1 MTIVALNSEHFD
13 ILENECVTS
22 WLTYSG
28 ATAPG
33 SLCPCSLTSVVPN
46 FLALT
51 LQTGHGMAN
60 WRLKTGAAVQAA
72 LQNLG
77 SILSDP
83 SSFLLSDE
91 QLLALTSPEEQPK
104 QRDEFDFSDD
114 DAALVP
120 SPRHQEKRKK
130 KKRKSD
136 GGRVV
141 EGRGRASESRHR
153 NEVRNEEERL
163 RHSSASDSN
172 EEQLVLR
179 SEEQAIASPAPSPER
194 EPARRKRVIAAAGS
208 SDSDGELVVGT
219 KERAEPT
226 PVTEVRKRRQVVLSD
241 DDE

>member
-33 SLCPCSLTSVVPN
+33 SLCPCSLTSVFPD

-77 SILSDP
+77 AILSDP

-130 KKRKSD
+130 KRKSD

-163 RHSSASDSN
+163 QHSSASDSN

-179 SEEQAIASPAPSPER
+179 SEEQTIASPARSPER

-226 PVTEVRKRRQVVLSD
+226 PVTEVRKRRQVVVSD

>member
-33 SLCPCSLTSVVPN
+33 SLCPCSLTSVFPD

-77 SILSDP
+77 AILSDP

-120 SPRHQEKRKK
+120 SPRHQEKRK

-179 SEEQAIASPAPSPER
+179 SEEQTIASPARSPER

-208 SDSDGELVVGT
+208 SDSDGDLVVGT

-226 PVTEVRKRRQVVLSD
+226 PVTEVRKRRQVVVSD

>member
-22 WLTYSG
+22 WLTYAG

-33 SLCPCSLTSVVPN
+33 SLCPCSRTSVFPD

-77 SILSDP
+77 AILSDP
-83 SSFLLSDE
+83 SSFVLSDE

-120 SPRHQEKRKK
+120 SPKHQEKRK

-141 EGRGRASESRHR
+141 EGRGRASESRRR

-163 RHSSASDSN
+163 QHSSASDSN

-179 SEEQAIASPAPSPER
+179 SEEQTIASPAPSPER

-226 PVTEVRKRRQVVLSD
+226 PATEVRKRRQVVVSD

>member
-33 SLCPCSLTSVVPN
+33 SLCPCSLTSVFPD

-77 SILSDP
+77 AILSDP

-130 KKRKSD
+130 KRKSD

-153 NEVRNEEERL
+153 IEVRNEEERL
-163 RHSSASDSN
+163 RQSSASDSN

-179 SEEQAIASPAPSPER
+179 SEEQTIASPARSPER

-226 PVTEVRKRRQVVLSD
+226 PVSEVRKRRQVVVSD

>member
-33 SLCPCSLTSVVPN
+33 SLCPCSLTSVFPD

-77 SILSDP
+77 AILSDP

-120 SPRHQEKRKK
+120 SPRHQEKRK

-179 SEEQAIASPAPSPER
+179 SEEQTIASPARSPER

-226 PVTEVRKRRQVVLSD
+226 PVTEVRKRRQVVVSD